1 MAKIKRVVQPSVGAP
16 DLTGA
21 SQRINIPKGAFGQD
35 VSQAVSNLG
44 RNIEFS
50 AEKLGDAHF
59 RMQERQSVSDA
70 ANAFKDVPVNELTAL
85 EEAKKNPG
93 DLNTFTDRFLADYD
107 KRTEDIAKT
116 LENPRTRQRFMSK
129 ALATRTTLGKNSVTW
144 KSREFILQGRNNLN
158 AELGNNARAAGAD
171 IPNINDY
178 YSAAAFAVK
187 QGAAA
192 GFLLD
197 GRGKKEDPSIRTLEE
212 MRRID
217 YEIANNLMLD
227 NPVKLLELLDS
238 TVFKG
243 LNAKDKKTLTQEANN
258 SFNNIVERAD
268 TTRKVEYFSKN
279 IEQYTKFQDGTL
291 GWKELDEEQRIISG
305 AVANG
310 DADAIREDE
319 TLELIKE
326 LLNQPEDVEFAEAVK
341 EKKFNIET
349 LAEAKIQAGAEKT
362 PKPTKAE
369 QSKAYVGFTNR
380 FLDFD
385 VQKVGRKG
393 KKEFK
398 IKNASVRLSDL
409 LDFQVDLL
417 KAQNDKLITLAEG
430 KAWMNKLLPT
440 LRKKIESKHFEERKG
455 MFRFDREADIYSDAF
470 SHVLD
475 TLETNPD
482 LNTSENQAEALRLAF
497 EIAEGLDIDKE
508 KDPVKR
514 SELLRSVGKRAID
527 ELNRSLHPSLNHLDE
542 LPDAIV
548 EAVPDERT
556 FQIMEDAQGNKAR
569 VFSDGTFEEIE

>member
-1 MAKIKRVVQPSVGAP
+1 MAKITRVKQPSVGAP
-16 DLTGA
+16 DLTGR
-21 SQRINIPKGAFGQD
+21 SQVINIPKGAFGQD

-93 DLNTFTDRFLADYD
+93 DLNTFTDRFLTDYD

-116 LENPRTRQRFMSK
+116 LENPRTRQRFMAK
-129 ALATRTTLGKNSVTW
+129 ALATRTSLGKNAVTW

-158 AELGNNARAAGAD
+158 AELGNNVRAAGAD
-171 IPNINDY
+171 IQNIDDY
-178 YSAAAFAVK
+178 YLQAKNTVN

-192 GFLLD
+192 GFLID
-197 GRGKKEDPSIRTLEE
+197 GRGKKQDPSIRTLEE
-212 MRRID
+212 WRRID
-217 YEIANNLMLD
+217 YEVANNLMLD
-227 NPVKLLELLDS
+227 NPVRLLELLDS

-243 LNAKDKKTLTQEANN
+243 FNAKDKKTLTQEANN

-268 TTRKVEYFSKN
+268 TTKKREYFSKN
-279 IEQYTKFQDGTL
+279 PELYTKYLAGTL
-291 GWKELDEEQRIISG
+291 GWKEVDEEQRIISG
-305 AVANG
+305 AVAAC
-310 DADAIREDE
+310 DEDAIREDE
-319 TLELIKE
+319 ALGLIKE
-326 LLNQPEDVEFAEAVK
+326 LVNQPEDVEFAEAVK

-362 PKPTKAE
+362 PKPSVAE
-369 QSKAYVGFTNR
+369 QSKAYVGFALR

-385 VQKVGRKG
+385 VEKTGRRN

-398 IKNASVRLSDL
+398 VKNASVRLSDL

-417 KAQNDKLITLAEG
+417 KAQKAKLITRAEG

-440 LRKKIESKHFEERKG
+440 LIKKIDTKHFEERKG

-482 LNTSENQAEALRLAF
+482 LNTSENQADALRLAF

-527 ELNRSLHPSLNHLDE
+527 ELNRSLHPSLNSVE
-542 LPDAIV
+542 VLPDAIV
-548 EAVPDERT
+548 EAAPSEQS
-556 FQIMEDAQGNKAR
+556 FQIMEDAEGNRAK